1 MSYWLAQLSSQ
12 LRLDLQ
18 AAFTTSKPPT
28 LNRWRARRSNSLD
41 GPIGMDLLSRADGIA
56 GYHGLDGKQILQKNL
71 PDSGC
76 SECTYGT
83 HDCYHS
89 SVLPWRY
96 HRSTRTK
103 TLTTQARSPALKGA
117 GTAAA
122 KAVAL
127 KPVAELARPGIAPQM
142 LALMDDQRL

>member
-1 MSYWLAQLSSQ
+1 MKGPKASASVALRRNYDVGSAFVCQRSDQSRGDSQCVSYSLAQLSSQ

-71 PDSGC
+71 GVCLWDARLLSQLQPSC
-76 SECTYGT
+76 
-83 HDCYHS
+83 

-103 TLTTQARSPALKGA
+103 TLTTQA
-117 GTAAA
+117 
-122 KAVAL
+122 
-127 KPVAELARPGIAPQM
+127 
-142 LALMDDQRL
+142 